1 MVLTTQNHFRNQRFL
16 LRPLLV
22 LVRERQVVNH
32 SYLRCL
38 SFVYSF
44 NHLIILAT
52 VTNIIRTSMMLLL
65 VHPKNILSYSPLQ
78 MDTTEIYGKHKQ
90 AKKEAYREVALK
102 QHSILLQQLKN
113 VEVTFSVHF
122 IP

>member
-1 MVLTTQNHFRNQRFL
+1 MVLTTQNPFRNQRFL

-32 SYLRCL
+32 SCLRCL
-38 SFVYSF
+38 GFVYSF
-44 NHLIILAT
+44 NHQITLAT
-52 VTNIIRTSMMLLL
+52 ATNIVRTSMLLLL
-65 VHPKNILSYSPLQ
+65 VRPKNILSYSPLQ
-78 MDTTEIYGKHKQ
+78 MHTTEIYGKHKQ
-90 AKKEAYREVALK
+90 TKKEAYREVALK